1 MKSGQVENGRIRGKR
16 LDIIPMICDGCCVQ
30 LQFRNRCLK
39 FPRRPLIMGIVN
51 ANDDSFSADGS
62 LEKETLVALIRKQIA
77 QGADVIDI
85 GAESARTNRLAI
97 SEEEELRRFRLVLE
111 VWEEI
116 WQACEPIDAQQVW
129 PPVLSANTWR
139 SSVVRGVLDL
149 GAEWV
154 NDMSG
159 LPDGENARLCAD
171 AGAAL
176 LIMHS
181 VGEPKVPHF
190 HQQWADVMASL
201 LQFFEEKIALAESV
215 GLARDNIM
223 IDPGIDFAKQMDDN
237 LAIYRNL
244 EQLTAFGRPLL
255 VPVSRKTVI
264 ADVLGIADPRD
275 RDAATIACMTWCMQR
290 GGNIFRV
297 HNVDAASQVIRCFY
311 A

>member
-1 MKSGQVENGRIRGKR
+1 MEILS
-16 LDIIPMICDGCCVQ
+16 LLCDRFRVQ
-30 LQFRNRCLK
+30 LQFRDRCLV

-85 GAESARTNRLAI
+85 GAESARTNRMAI

-116 WQACEPIDAQQVW
+116 WQACDPIDAQQVW
-129 PPVLSANTWR
+129 PPILSANTWR
-139 SSVVRGVLDL
+139 SSAVRGVLDL

-201 LQFFEEKIALAESV
+201 LQFFEEKIALAESM

-223 IDPGIDFAKQMDDN
+223 IDPGIDFAKQKDDN
-237 LAIYRNL
+237 LTVYRNL
-244 EQLTAFGRPLL
+244 EKLTVFGRPLL

-275 RDAATIACMTWCMQR
+275 RDAATIACLTWCLQR
-290 GGNIFRV
+290 GGTIFRV
-297 HNVDAASQVIRCFY
+297 HNVEAASQVMRCFY
-311 A
+311 VGKK

>member
-1 MKSGQVENGRIRGKR
+1 MEFILRICKGSF
-16 LDIIPMICDGCCVQ
+16 VQ
-30 LQFRNRCLK
+30 LLFRDRCLT

-62 LEKETLVALIRKQIA
+62 LEKETLVTLIRKQIA

-85 GAESARTNRLAI
+85 GAESARTNRIAI

-116 WQACEPIDAQQVW
+116 WQSCEPIDAQQVW

-159 LPDGENARLCAD
+159 LPDCENARLCAD

-190 HQQWADVMASL
+190 HQRWADVMASL
-201 LQFFEEKIALAESV
+201 SKFFEEKIALAESV
-215 GLARDNIM
+215 GLARENIM
-223 IDPGIDFAKQMDDN
+223 IDPGIDFAKQRDDN
-237 LAIYRNL
+237 LTVYRNL
-244 EQLTAFGRPLL
+244 EQLTVFGRPLL

-264 ADVLGIADPRD
+264 ADVLGIVDPRD

-297 HNVDAASQVIRCFY
+297 HNVEAASQVIRCFY
-311 A
+311 V

>member
-1 MKSGQVENGRIRGKR
+1 MLRR
-16 LDIIPMICDGCCVQ
+16 VQ
-30 LQFRNRCLK
+30 LLFRDRCLG

-51 ANDDSFSADGS
+51 VNDDSFSFDGS
-62 LEKETLVALIRKQIA
+62 LEEETLVALIRRQIA

-85 GAESARTNRLAI
+85 GAESARTNRAAI
-97 SEEEELRRFRLVLE
+97 EVEEELRRFELVMGM
-111 VWEEI
+111 WQEI

-139 SSVVRGVLDL
+139 SPVVRGVLDL

-159 LPDGENARLCAD
+159 LPDAENARLCAG

-176 LIMHS
+176 LLMHS

-190 HQQWADVMASL
+190 HQQWDDVMASMVR
-201 LQFFEEKIALAESV
+201 FFEEKIALAESV
-215 GLARDNIM
+215 GLSRESILL
-223 IDPGIDFAKQMDDN
+223 DPGIDFAKQKDDN
-237 LAIYRNL
+237 LTVYRNL
-244 EQLTAFGRPLL
+244 QKLTVFDRPLL

-275 RDAATIACMTWCMQR
+275 RDAATIACLTWCMQR

-297 HNVDAASQVIRCFY
+297 HNVEAASQVVRCFS